1 MSRLM
6 TYRTLLACL
15 LAALLALLVA
25 GQQQR
30 AFERIWFKLEQR
42 YGGDVARENA
52 LRLADYRVDI
62 EARVLGAE
70 SNVSALSFDPSRR
83 SLVSVT
89 NQDPHFLELSLD
101 GELLRRIPL
110 RGFQDPEAI
119 EYIRPGVYVVAEER
133 RQRLVEI
140 HVDADTRVIDIDD
153 PRNARKFSLG
163 SANKRN
169 KGFEGLA
176 YDPLRERLFV
186 AREKAPVGIIEVNGF
201 FNDRGE
207 ALDLSAEQEEV
218 DVEFVLHGEN
228 GPASAWATHARI
240 GDRLQLAAPNRQYGD
255 DPGGYEWKPPAG
267 VRHILLIADETAL
280 PAVAGILEE
289 LAGEAEPPVVEA
301 FLEVPGEADILDLPA
316 IPGARL
322 HWLPRHQA
330 GIHSRNGERM
340 IEAAR
345 QARLPEREV
354 AGGAAQELEDI
365 DIDEEILWELA
376 SPESGSFYA
385 WVAGESAAVMAI
397 RRYLV
402 QERGIDKRHLTLMGY
417 WRLGKVFD

>member
-1 MSRLM
+1 MK
-6 TYRTLLACL
+6 T
-15 LAALLALLVA
+15 LAADQRIKIFFPDAS
-25 GQQQR
+25 GQPPS
-30 AFERIWFKLEQR
+30 LP
-42 YGGDVARENA
+42 GGSEWYQAYRSVEPARRPPMRTYTIRA
-52 LRLADYRVDI
+52 LR
-62 EARVLGAE
+62 
-70 SNVSALSFDPSRR
+70 
-83 SLVSVT
+83 
-89 NQDPHFLELSLD
+89 
-101 GELLRRIPL
+101 
-110 RGFQDPEAI
+110 
-119 EYIRPGVYVVAEER
+119 
-133 RQRLVEI
+133 
-140 HVDADTRVIDIDD
+140 
-153 PRNARKFSLG
+153 
-163 SANKRN
+163 
-169 KGFEGLA
+169 
-176 YDPLRERLFV
+176 
-186 AREKAPVGIIEVNGF
+186 
-201 FNDRGE
+201 
-207 ALDLSAEQEEV
+207 AEQEEV

-322 HWLPRHQA
+322 HWLPCHQA

>member
-1 MSRLM
+1 MSQPAYRLFNVELKRREQLSPALTRFVFGGPEVAEM
-6 TYRTLLACL
+6 KT
-15 LAALLALLVA
+15 LAADQRIKIFFPDAR
-25 GQQQR
+25 GQPPS
-30 AFERIWFKLEQR
+30 LP
-42 YGGDVARENA
+42 GGSEWYQAYRSVEPARRPPMRTYTIRA
-52 LRLADYRVDI
+52 LR
-62 EARVLGAE
+62 
-70 SNVSALSFDPSRR
+70 
-83 SLVSVT
+83 
-89 NQDPHFLELSLD
+89 
-101 GELLRRIPL
+101 
-110 RGFQDPEAI
+110 
-119 EYIRPGVYVVAEER
+119 
-133 RQRLVEI
+133 
-140 HVDADTRVIDIDD
+140 
-153 PRNARKFSLG
+153 
-163 SANKRN
+163 
-169 KGFEGLA
+169 
-176 YDPLRERLFV
+176 
-186 AREKAPVGIIEVNGF
+186 
-201 FNDRGE
+201 
-207 ALDLSAEQEEV
+207 AEQEEV

-365 DIDEEILWELA
+365 DIDEEILWELT

>member
-1 MSRLM
+1 MSQPAYRLFNVELKRREQLSPALTRFVFGGPEVAEM
-6 TYRTLLACL
+6 KT
-15 LAALLALLVA
+15 LAADQRIKIFFPDAS
-25 GQQQR
+25 GQPPSLPCGSEWYQAYR
-30 AFERIWFKLEQR
+30 SVEP
-42 YGGDVARENA
+42 ARRPPMRTYTIRA
-52 LRLADYRVDI
+52 LR
-62 EARVLGAE
+62 
-70 SNVSALSFDPSRR
+70 
-83 SLVSVT
+83 
-89 NQDPHFLELSLD
+89 
-101 GELLRRIPL
+101 
-110 RGFQDPEAI
+110 
-119 EYIRPGVYVVAEER
+119 
-133 RQRLVEI
+133 
-140 HVDADTRVIDIDD
+140 
-153 PRNARKFSLG
+153 
-163 SANKRN
+163 
-169 KGFEGLA
+169 
-176 YDPLRERLFV
+176 
-186 AREKAPVGIIEVNGF
+186 
-201 FNDRGE
+201 
-207 ALDLSAEQEEV
+207 AEQEEV

>member
-1 MSRLM
+1 MSQPAYRLFNVELKRREQLSPALTRFVFGGPEVAEM
-6 TYRTLLACL
+6 KT
-15 LAALLALLVA
+15 LAADQRIKIFFPDAS
-25 GQQQR
+25 GQPPS
-30 AFERIWFKLEQR
+30 LP
-42 YGGDVARENA
+42 GGSEWYQAYRSVEPARRPPMRTYTIRA
-52 LRLADYRVDI
+52 LR
-62 EARVLGAE
+62 
-70 SNVSALSFDPSRR
+70 
-83 SLVSVT
+83 
-89 NQDPHFLELSLD
+89 
-101 GELLRRIPL
+101 
-110 RGFQDPEAI
+110 
-119 EYIRPGVYVVAEER
+119 
-133 RQRLVEI
+133 
-140 HVDADTRVIDIDD
+140 
-153 PRNARKFSLG
+153 
-163 SANKRN
+163 
-169 KGFEGLA
+169 
-176 YDPLRERLFV
+176 
-186 AREKAPVGIIEVNGF
+186 
-201 FNDRGE
+201 
-207 ALDLSAEQEEV
+207 AEQEEV
-218 DVEFVLHGEN
+218 EVEFVLHGEN

>member
-1 MSRLM
+1 MSQPAYRLFNVELKRREQLSPALTRFVFGGPEVAEM
-6 TYRTLLACL
+6 KT
-15 LAALLALLVA
+15 LAADQRIKIFFPDAS
-25 GQQQR
+25 GQPPN
-30 AFERIWFKLEQR
+30 LP
-42 YGGDVARENA
+42 GGSEWYQAYRSVEPARRPPMRTYTIRA
-52 LRLADYRVDI
+52 LR
-62 EARVLGAE
+62 
-70 SNVSALSFDPSRR
+70 
-83 SLVSVT
+83 
-89 NQDPHFLELSLD
+89 
-101 GELLRRIPL
+101 
-110 RGFQDPEAI
+110 
-119 EYIRPGVYVVAEER
+119 
-133 RQRLVEI
+133 
-140 HVDADTRVIDIDD
+140 
-153 PRNARKFSLG
+153 
-163 SANKRN
+163 
-169 KGFEGLA
+169 
-176 YDPLRERLFV
+176 
-186 AREKAPVGIIEVNGF
+186 
-201 FNDRGE
+201 
-207 ALDLSAEQEEV
+207 AEQEEV

-365 DIDEEILWELA
+365 DVDEEILWELA

>member
-1 MSRLM
+1 MSQPAYRLFNVELKRREQLSPALTRFVFGGPEVAEM
-6 TYRTLLACL
+6 KT
-15 LAALLALLVA
+15 LAADQRIKIFFPDAS
-25 GQQQR
+25 GQPPS
-30 AFERIWFKLEQR
+30 LP
-42 YGGDVARENA
+42 GGSEWYQAYRSGAPARRPPMRTYTIRA
-52 LRLADYRVDI
+52 LR
-62 EARVLGAE
+62 
-70 SNVSALSFDPSRR
+70 
-83 SLVSVT
+83 
-89 NQDPHFLELSLD
+89 
-101 GELLRRIPL
+101 
-110 RGFQDPEAI
+110 
-119 EYIRPGVYVVAEER
+119 
-133 RQRLVEI
+133 
-140 HVDADTRVIDIDD
+140 
-153 PRNARKFSLG
+153 
-163 SANKRN
+163 
-169 KGFEGLA
+169 
-176 YDPLRERLFV
+176 
-186 AREKAPVGIIEVNGF
+186 
-201 FNDRGE
+201 
-207 ALDLSAEQEEV
+207 AEQEEV

>member
-1 MSRLM
+1 MSQPAYRLFNVELKRREQLSPALTRFVFGGPEVAEM
-6 TYRTLLACL
+6 KT
-15 LAALLALLVA
+15 LAADQRIKIFFPDAS
-25 GQQQR
+25 GQPPS
-30 AFERIWFKLEQR
+30 LP
-42 YGGDVARENA
+42 GGSEWYQAYRSVEPARWPPMRTYTIRA
-52 LRLADYRVDI
+52 LR
-62 EARVLGAE
+62 
-70 SNVSALSFDPSRR
+70 
-83 SLVSVT
+83 
-89 NQDPHFLELSLD
+89 
-101 GELLRRIPL
+101 
-110 RGFQDPEAI
+110 
-119 EYIRPGVYVVAEER
+119 
-133 RQRLVEI
+133 
-140 HVDADTRVIDIDD
+140 
-153 PRNARKFSLG
+153 
-163 SANKRN
+163 
-169 KGFEGLA
+169 
-176 YDPLRERLFV
+176 
-186 AREKAPVGIIEVNGF
+186 
-201 FNDRGE
+201 
-207 ALDLSAEQEEV
+207 AEQEEV

>member
-1 MSRLM
+1 MSQPAYRLFNVELKRREQLSPALTRFVFGGPEVAEM
-6 TYRTLLACL
+6 KT
-15 LAALLALLVA
+15 LAADQRIKIFFPDASGQPPRLPGGSEWYQAYRSVA
-25 GQQQR
+25 P
-30 AFERIWFKLEQR
+30 
-42 YGGDVARENA
+42 ARRPPMRTYTIRA
-52 LRLADYRVDI
+52 LR
-62 EARVLGAE
+62 
-70 SNVSALSFDPSRR
+70 
-83 SLVSVT
+83 
-89 NQDPHFLELSLD
+89 
-101 GELLRRIPL
+101 
-110 RGFQDPEAI
+110 
-119 EYIRPGVYVVAEER
+119 
-133 RQRLVEI
+133 
-140 HVDADTRVIDIDD
+140 
-153 PRNARKFSLG
+153 
-163 SANKRN
+163 
-169 KGFEGLA
+169 
-176 YDPLRERLFV
+176 
-186 AREKAPVGIIEVNGF
+186 
-201 FNDRGE
+201 
-207 ALDLSAEQEEV
+207 AEQEEV

>member
-1 MSRLM
+1 MSQPAYRLFNVELKRREQLSPALTRFVFGGPEVAEM
-6 TYRTLLACL
+6 KT
-15 LAALLALLVA
+15 LAADQRIKIFFPDAS
-25 GQQQR
+25 GQPPS
-30 AFERIWFKLEQR
+30 LP
-42 YGGDVARENA
+42 GGSEWYQAYRSVEPARRPPMRTYTIRA
-52 LRLADYRVDI
+52 LR
-62 EARVLGAE
+62 
-70 SNVSALSFDPSRR
+70 
-83 SLVSVT
+83 
-89 NQDPHFLELSLD
+89 
-101 GELLRRIPL
+101 
-110 RGFQDPEAI
+110 
-119 EYIRPGVYVVAEER
+119 
-133 RQRLVEI
+133 
-140 HVDADTRVIDIDD
+140 
-153 PRNARKFSLG
+153 
-163 SANKRN
+163 
-169 KGFEGLA
+169 
-176 YDPLRERLFV
+176 
-186 AREKAPVGIIEVNGF
+186 
-201 FNDRGE
+201 
-207 ALDLSAEQEEV
+207 AEQEEV

-417 WRLGKVFD
+417 WRLGKMFD

>member
-1 MSRLM
+1 VELKRREQLSPALTRFVFGGPEVAEMK
-6 TYRTLLACL
+6 T
-15 LAALLALLVA
+15 LAADQRIKIFFPDAS
-25 GQQQR
+25 GQPPS
-30 AFERIWFKLEQR
+30 LP
-42 YGGDVARENA
+42 GGSEWYQAYRSVEPARRPPMRTYTIRA
-52 LRLADYRVDI
+52 LR
-62 EARVLGAE
+62 
-70 SNVSALSFDPSRR
+70 
-83 SLVSVT
+83 
-89 NQDPHFLELSLD
+89 
-101 GELLRRIPL
+101 
-110 RGFQDPEAI
+110 
-119 EYIRPGVYVVAEER
+119 
-133 RQRLVEI
+133 
-140 HVDADTRVIDIDD
+140 
-153 PRNARKFSLG
+153 
-163 SANKRN
+163 
-169 KGFEGLA
+169 
-176 YDPLRERLFV
+176 
-186 AREKAPVGIIEVNGF
+186 
-201 FNDRGE
+201 
-207 ALDLSAEQEEV
+207 AEQEEV

>member
-1 MSRLM
+1 MSQPAYRLFNVELKRREQLSPALTRFVFGGPEVAEM
-6 TYRTLLACL
+6 KT
-15 LAALLALLVA
+15 LAADQRIKIFFPDAS
-25 GQQQR
+25 GQPPS
-30 AFERIWFKLEQR
+30 LP
-42 YGGDVARENA
+42 GGSEWYQAYRSVEPARRPPMRTYTIRA
-52 LRLADYRVDI
+52 LR
-62 EARVLGAE
+62 
-70 SNVSALSFDPSRR
+70 
-83 SLVSVT
+83 
-89 NQDPHFLELSLD
+89 
-101 GELLRRIPL
+101 
-110 RGFQDPEAI
+110 
-119 EYIRPGVYVVAEER
+119 
-133 RQRLVEI
+133 
-140 HVDADTRVIDIDD
+140 
-153 PRNARKFSLG
+153 
-163 SANKRN
+163 
-169 KGFEGLA
+169 
-176 YDPLRERLFV
+176 
-186 AREKAPVGIIEVNGF
+186 
-201 FNDRGE
+201 
-207 ALDLSAEQEEV
+207 AEQEEV

-385 WVAGESAAVMAI
+385 WVAGESAALMAI

>member
-1 MSRLM
+1 MSQPAYRLFNVELKRREQLSPALTRFVFGGPEVAEM
-6 TYRTLLACL
+6 KT
-15 LAALLALLVA
+15 LAADQRIKIFFPDAS
-25 GQQQR
+25 GQPPN
-30 AFERIWFKLEQR
+30 LP
-42 YGGDVARENA
+42 GGSEWYQAYRSVEPARRPPMRTYTIRA
-52 LRLADYRVDI
+52 LR
-62 EARVLGAE
+62 
-70 SNVSALSFDPSRR
+70 
-83 SLVSVT
+83 
-89 NQDPHFLELSLD
+89 
-101 GELLRRIPL
+101 
-110 RGFQDPEAI
+110 
-119 EYIRPGVYVVAEER
+119 
-133 RQRLVEI
+133 
-140 HVDADTRVIDIDD
+140 
-153 PRNARKFSLG
+153 
-163 SANKRN
+163 
-169 KGFEGLA
+169 
-176 YDPLRERLFV
+176 
-186 AREKAPVGIIEVNGF
+186 
-201 FNDRGE
+201 
-207 ALDLSAEQEEV
+207 AEQEEV

-228 GPASAWATHARI
+228 GPAAAWATHARI
-240 GDRLQLAAPNRQYGD
+240 GDRLQLAAPTRQYGD

-301 FLEVPGEADILDLPA
+301 FLEVPGAADILDLPA

>member
-1 MSRLM
+1 MSQPAYRLFNVELKRREQLSPALTRFVFGGPEVAEM
-6 TYRTLLACL
+6 KT
-15 LAALLALLVA
+15 LAADQRIKIFFPDAS
-25 GQQQR
+25 GQPPS
-30 AFERIWFKLEQR
+30 LP
-42 YGGDVARENA
+42 GGSEWYQAYRSVEPARRPPMRTYTIRA
-52 LRLADYRVDI
+52 LR
-62 EARVLGAE
+62 
-70 SNVSALSFDPSRR
+70 
-83 SLVSVT
+83 
-89 NQDPHFLELSLD
+89 
-101 GELLRRIPL
+101 
-110 RGFQDPEAI
+110 
-119 EYIRPGVYVVAEER
+119 
-133 RQRLVEI
+133 
-140 HVDADTRVIDIDD
+140 
-153 PRNARKFSLG
+153 
-163 SANKRN
+163 
-169 KGFEGLA
+169 
-176 YDPLRERLFV
+176 
-186 AREKAPVGIIEVNGF
+186 
-201 FNDRGE
+201 
-207 ALDLSAEQEEV
+207 AEQEEV

-301 FLEVPGEADILDLPA
+301 FLEVPGEADLLDLPA

>member
-1 MSRLM
+1 MHPPAPLDAGHQETIVMSQPAYRLFNVELKRREQLSPALTRFVFGGPEVAEM
-6 TYRTLLACL
+6 KT
-15 LAALLALLVA
+15 LAADQRIKIFFPDAS
-25 GQQQR
+25 GQPPS
-30 AFERIWFKLEQR
+30 LP
-42 YGGDVARENA
+42 GGSEWYQAYRSVEPARRPPMRTYTIRA
-52 LRLADYRVDI
+52 LR
-62 EARVLGAE
+62 
-70 SNVSALSFDPSRR
+70 
-83 SLVSVT
+83 
-89 NQDPHFLELSLD
+89 
-101 GELLRRIPL
+101 
-110 RGFQDPEAI
+110 
-119 EYIRPGVYVVAEER
+119 
-133 RQRLVEI
+133 
-140 HVDADTRVIDIDD
+140 
-153 PRNARKFSLG
+153 
-163 SANKRN
+163 
-169 KGFEGLA
+169 
-176 YDPLRERLFV
+176 
-186 AREKAPVGIIEVNGF
+186 
-201 FNDRGE
+201 
-207 ALDLSAEQEEV
+207 AEQEEV

>member
-1 MSRLM
+1 MSQPAYRLFNVELKRREQLSPALTRFVFGGPEVAEM
-6 TYRTLLACL
+6 KT
-15 LAALLALLVA
+15 LAADQRIKIFFPDAS
-25 GQQQR
+25 GQPPS
-30 AFERIWFKLEQR
+30 LP
-42 YGGDVARENA
+42 GGSEWYQAYRSVEPARRPPMRTYTIRA
-52 LRLADYRVDI
+52 LR
-62 EARVLGAE
+62 
-70 SNVSALSFDPSRR
+70 
-83 SLVSVT
+83 
-89 NQDPHFLELSLD
+89 
-101 GELLRRIPL
+101 
-110 RGFQDPEAI
+110 
-119 EYIRPGVYVVAEER
+119 
-133 RQRLVEI
+133 
-140 HVDADTRVIDIDD
+140 
-153 PRNARKFSLG
+153 
-163 SANKRN
+163 
-169 KGFEGLA
+169 
-176 YDPLRERLFV
+176 
-186 AREKAPVGIIEVNGF
+186 
-201 FNDRGE
+201 
-207 ALDLSAEQEEV
+207 AEQEEV

-365 DIDEEILWELA
+365 DIDEDILWELA

>member
-1 MSRLM
+1 MSQPAYRLFNVELKRREQLSPALTRFVFGGPEVAEM
-6 TYRTLLACL
+6 KT
-15 LAALLALLVA
+15 LAADQRIKIFFPDAC
-25 GQQQR
+25 GQPPS
-30 AFERIWFKLEQR
+30 LP
-42 YGGDVARENA
+42 GGSEWYQAYRSVEPARRPPMRTYTIRA
-52 LRLADYRVDI
+52 LR
-62 EARVLGAE
+62 
-70 SNVSALSFDPSRR
+70 
-83 SLVSVT
+83 
-89 NQDPHFLELSLD
+89 
-101 GELLRRIPL
+101 
-110 RGFQDPEAI
+110 
-119 EYIRPGVYVVAEER
+119 
-133 RQRLVEI
+133 
-140 HVDADTRVIDIDD
+140 
-153 PRNARKFSLG
+153 
-163 SANKRN
+163 
-169 KGFEGLA
+169 
-176 YDPLRERLFV
+176 
-186 AREKAPVGIIEVNGF
+186 
-201 FNDRGE
+201 
-207 ALDLSAEQEEV
+207 AEQEEV

-289 LAGEAEPPVVEA
+289 LAGETEPPVVEA

-316 IPGARL
+316 IPAARL

>member
-1 MSRLM
+1 MSQPAYRLFNVELKRREQLSPALTRFVFGGPEVAEM
-6 TYRTLLACL
+6 KT
-15 LAALLALLVA
+15 LAADQRIKIFFPDAS
-25 GQQQR
+25 GQPPN
-30 AFERIWFKLEQR
+30 LP
-42 YGGDVARENA
+42 GGSEWYQAYRSVEPARRPPMRTYTIRA
-52 LRLADYRVDI
+52 LR
-62 EARVLGAE
+62 
-70 SNVSALSFDPSRR
+70 
-83 SLVSVT
+83 
-89 NQDPHFLELSLD
+89 
-101 GELLRRIPL
+101 
-110 RGFQDPEAI
+110 
-119 EYIRPGVYVVAEER
+119 
-133 RQRLVEI
+133 
-140 HVDADTRVIDIDD
+140 
-153 PRNARKFSLG
+153 
-163 SANKRN
+163 
-169 KGFEGLA
+169 
-176 YDPLRERLFV
+176 
-186 AREKAPVGIIEVNGF
+186 
-201 FNDRGE
+201 
-207 ALDLSAEQEEV
+207 AEQEEV

-316 IPGARL
+316 IPAARL
-322 HWLPRHQA
+322 HWLPRHQG

-417 WRLGKVFD
+417 WRAGRTFD

>member
-1 MSRLM
+1 MSQPAYRLFNVELKRREQLSPALTRFVFGGPEVAEM
-6 TYRTLLACL
+6 KT
-15 LAALLALLVA
+15 LAADQRIKIFFPDAS
-25 GQQQR
+25 GQPPS
-30 AFERIWFKLEQR
+30 LP
-42 YGGDVARENA
+42 GGSEWYQAYRSVEPARRPPMRTYTIRA
-52 LRLADYRVDI
+52 LR
-62 EARVLGAE
+62 
-70 SNVSALSFDPSRR
+70 
-83 SLVSVT
+83 
-89 NQDPHFLELSLD
+89 
-101 GELLRRIPL
+101 
-110 RGFQDPEAI
+110 
-119 EYIRPGVYVVAEER
+119 
-133 RQRLVEI
+133 
-140 HVDADTRVIDIDD
+140 
-153 PRNARKFSLG
+153 
-163 SANKRN
+163 
-169 KGFEGLA
+169 
-176 YDPLRERLFV
+176 
-186 AREKAPVGIIEVNGF
+186 
-201 FNDRGE
+201 
-207 ALDLSAEQEEV
+207 AEQEEV

-354 AGGAAQELEDI
+354 AGGAAQVLEDI

>member
-1 MSRLM
+1 MSQPA
-6 TYRTLLACL
+6 YRRFNVELKRREQLSPALTRVVVGGPEVAEMKT
-15 LAALLALLVA
+15 LAADQRIKIFFPDAS
-25 GQQQR
+25 GQPPS
-30 AFERIWFKLEQR
+30 LP
-42 YGGDVARENA
+42 GGSEWYQAYRSVEPARRPPMRTYTIRA
-52 LRLADYRVDI
+52 LR
-62 EARVLGAE
+62 
-70 SNVSALSFDPSRR
+70 
-83 SLVSVT
+83 
-89 NQDPHFLELSLD
+89 
-101 GELLRRIPL
+101 
-110 RGFQDPEAI
+110 
-119 EYIRPGVYVVAEER
+119 
-133 RQRLVEI
+133 
-140 HVDADTRVIDIDD
+140 
-153 PRNARKFSLG
+153 
-163 SANKRN
+163 
-169 KGFEGLA
+169 
-176 YDPLRERLFV
+176 
-186 AREKAPVGIIEVNGF
+186 
-201 FNDRGE
+201 
-207 ALDLSAEQEEV
+207 AEQEEV

>member
-1 MSRLM
+1 KRREQLSPALTRFVFGGPEVAEMK
-6 TYRTLLACL
+6 T
-15 LAALLALLVA
+15 LAADQRIKIFFPDAS
-25 GQQQR
+25 GQPPS
-30 AFERIWFKLEQR
+30 LP
-42 YGGDVARENA
+42 GGSEWYQAYRSVEPARRPPMRTYTIRA
-52 LRLADYRVDI
+52 LR
-62 EARVLGAE
+62 
-70 SNVSALSFDPSRR
+70 
-83 SLVSVT
+83 
-89 NQDPHFLELSLD
+89 
-101 GELLRRIPL
+101 
-110 RGFQDPEAI
+110 
-119 EYIRPGVYVVAEER
+119 
-133 RQRLVEI
+133 
-140 HVDADTRVIDIDD
+140 
-153 PRNARKFSLG
+153 
-163 SANKRN
+163 
-169 KGFEGLA
+169 
-176 YDPLRERLFV
+176 
-186 AREKAPVGIIEVNGF
+186 
-201 FNDRGE
+201 
-207 ALDLSAEQEEV
+207 AEQEEV

-417 WRLGKVFD
+417 WRLGKVLD

>member
-1 MSRLM
+1 SQPAYRLFNVELKRREQLSPALTRFVFGGPEVAEM
-6 TYRTLLACL
+6 KT
-15 LAALLALLVA
+15 LAADQRIKIFFPDAS
-25 GQQQR
+25 GQPPN
-30 AFERIWFKLEQR
+30 LP
-42 YGGDVARENA
+42 GGSEWYQAYRSVEPARRPPMRTYTIRA
-52 LRLADYRVDI
+52 LR
-62 EARVLGAE
+62 
-70 SNVSALSFDPSRR
+70 
-83 SLVSVT
+83 
-89 NQDPHFLELSLD
+89 
-101 GELLRRIPL
+101 
-110 RGFQDPEAI
+110 
-119 EYIRPGVYVVAEER
+119 
-133 RQRLVEI
+133 
-140 HVDADTRVIDIDD
+140 
-153 PRNARKFSLG
+153 
-163 SANKRN
+163 
-169 KGFEGLA
+169 
-176 YDPLRERLFV
+176 
-186 AREKAPVGIIEVNGF
+186 
-201 FNDRGE
+201 
-207 ALDLSAEQEEV
+207 AEQEEV

>member
-1 MSRLM
+1 MSQPAYRLFNVELKRREQLSPALTRFVFGGPEVAEM
-6 TYRTLLACL
+6 KT
-15 LAALLALLVA
+15 LAADQRIKIFFPDAI
-25 GQQQR
+25 GQPPS
-30 AFERIWFKLEQR
+30 LP
-42 YGGDVARENA
+42 GGSEWYQAYRSVEPARRPPMRTYTIRA
-52 LRLADYRVDI
+52 LR
-62 EARVLGAE
+62 
-70 SNVSALSFDPSRR
+70 
-83 SLVSVT
+83 
-89 NQDPHFLELSLD
+89 
-101 GELLRRIPL
+101 
-110 RGFQDPEAI
+110 
-119 EYIRPGVYVVAEER
+119 
-133 RQRLVEI
+133 
-140 HVDADTRVIDIDD
+140 
-153 PRNARKFSLG
+153 
-163 SANKRN
+163 
-169 KGFEGLA
+169 
-176 YDPLRERLFV
+176 
-186 AREKAPVGIIEVNGF
+186 
-201 FNDRGE
+201 
-207 ALDLSAEQEEV
+207 AEQEEV

-316 IPGARL
+316 IPAARL

-340 IEAAR
+340 VEAAR

-354 AGGAAQELEDI
+354 AGGAPQELEDI

>member
-1 MSRLM
+1 MSQPAYRLFNVELKRREQLSPALTRFVFGGPEVAEM
-6 TYRTLLACL
+6 KT
-15 LAALLALLVA
+15 LAADQRIKILFPDAS
-25 GQQQR
+25 GQPPS
-30 AFERIWFKLEQR
+30 LP
-42 YGGDVARENA
+42 GGSEWYQAYRSVEPARRPPMRTYTIRA
-52 LRLADYRVDI
+52 LR
-62 EARVLGAE
+62 
-70 SNVSALSFDPSRR
+70 
-83 SLVSVT
+83 
-89 NQDPHFLELSLD
+89 
-101 GELLRRIPL
+101 
-110 RGFQDPEAI
+110 
-119 EYIRPGVYVVAEER
+119 
-133 RQRLVEI
+133 
-140 HVDADTRVIDIDD
+140 
-153 PRNARKFSLG
+153 
-163 SANKRN
+163 
-169 KGFEGLA
+169 
-176 YDPLRERLFV
+176 
-186 AREKAPVGIIEVNGF
+186 
-201 FNDRGE
+201 
-207 ALDLSAEQEEV
+207 AEQEEV

>member
-1 MSRLM
+1 MSQPADRLFNVELKRREQLSPALTRFVFGGPEVAEM
-6 TYRTLLACL
+6 KT
-15 LAALLALLVA
+15 LAADQRIKIFFPDAS
-25 GQQQR
+25 GQPPS
-30 AFERIWFKLEQR
+30 LP
-42 YGGDVARENA
+42 GGSEWYQAYRSVEPARRPPMRTYTIRA
-52 LRLADYRVDI
+52 LR
-62 EARVLGAE
+62 
-70 SNVSALSFDPSRR
+70 
-83 SLVSVT
+83 
-89 NQDPHFLELSLD
+89 
-101 GELLRRIPL
+101 
-110 RGFQDPEAI
+110 
-119 EYIRPGVYVVAEER
+119 
-133 RQRLVEI
+133 
-140 HVDADTRVIDIDD
+140 
-153 PRNARKFSLG
+153 
-163 SANKRN
+163 
-169 KGFEGLA
+169 
-176 YDPLRERLFV
+176 
-186 AREKAPVGIIEVNGF
+186 
-201 FNDRGE
+201 
-207 ALDLSAEQEEV
+207 AEQEEV

>member
-1 MSRLM
+1 MSQPAYRLFNVELKRREQLSPALTRFVFGGPEVAEM
-6 TYRTLLACL
+6 KT
-15 LAALLALLVA
+15 LAADQRIKIFFPDVS
-25 GQQQR
+25 GQPPS
-30 AFERIWFKLEQR
+30 LP
-42 YGGDVARENA
+42 GGSEWYQAYRSVEPARRPPMRTYTIRA
-52 LRLADYRVDI
+52 LR
-62 EARVLGAE
+62 
-70 SNVSALSFDPSRR
+70 
-83 SLVSVT
+83 
-89 NQDPHFLELSLD
+89 
-101 GELLRRIPL
+101 
-110 RGFQDPEAI
+110 
-119 EYIRPGVYVVAEER
+119 
-133 RQRLVEI
+133 
-140 HVDADTRVIDIDD
+140 
-153 PRNARKFSLG
+153 
-163 SANKRN
+163 
-169 KGFEGLA
+169 
-176 YDPLRERLFV
+176 
-186 AREKAPVGIIEVNGF
+186 
-201 FNDRGE
+201 
-207 ALDLSAEQEEV
+207 AEQEEV

>member
-1 MSRLM
+1 MSQPAYRLFNVELKRREQLSPALTRFVFGGPEVAEM
-6 TYRTLLACL
+6 KT
-15 LAALLALLVA
+15 LAADQRIKIFFPDAS
-25 GQQQR
+25 GQPPS
-30 AFERIWFKLEQR
+30 LP
-42 YGGDVARENA
+42 GGSEWYQAYRSVEPARRPPMRTYTIRA
-52 LRLADYRVDI
+52 LR
-62 EARVLGAE
+62 
-70 SNVSALSFDPSRR
+70 
-83 SLVSVT
+83 
-89 NQDPHFLELSLD
+89 
-101 GELLRRIPL
+101 
-110 RGFQDPEAI
+110 
-119 EYIRPGVYVVAEER
+119 
-133 RQRLVEI
+133 
-140 HVDADTRVIDIDD
+140 
-153 PRNARKFSLG
+153 
-163 SANKRN
+163 
-169 KGFEGLA
+169 
-176 YDPLRERLFV
+176 
-186 AREKAPVGIIEVNGF
+186 
-201 FNDRGE
+201 
-207 ALDLSAEQEEV
+207 AEQEEV

-255 DPGGYEWKPPAG
+255 DPGGYEWTPPAG

>member
-1 MSRLM
+1 MSQPAYRLFNVELKRREQLSPALTRFVFGGPEVAEM
-6 TYRTLLACL
+6 KT
-15 LAALLALLVA
+15 LAADQRIKIFFPDAS
-25 GQQQR
+25 GQPPS
-30 AFERIWFKLEQR
+30 LP
-42 YGGDVARENA
+42 GGSEWYQAYRSVEPARRPPMRTYTIRA
-52 LRLADYRVDI
+52 LR
-62 EARVLGAE
+62 
-70 SNVSALSFDPSRR
+70 
-83 SLVSVT
+83 
-89 NQDPHFLELSLD
+89 
-101 GELLRRIPL
+101 
-110 RGFQDPEAI
+110 
-119 EYIRPGVYVVAEER
+119 
-133 RQRLVEI
+133 
-140 HVDADTRVIDIDD
+140 
-153 PRNARKFSLG
+153 
-163 SANKRN
+163 
-169 KGFEGLA
+169 
-176 YDPLRERLFV
+176 
-186 AREKAPVGIIEVNGF
+186 
-201 FNDRGE
+201 
-207 ALDLSAEQEEV
+207 AEQEEV

-340 IEAAR
+340 IEAAC

>member
-1 MSRLM
+1 MSQPAYRLFNVELKRREQLSPALTRFVFGGPEVAEM
-6 TYRTLLACL
+6 KT
-15 LAALLALLVA
+15 LAADQRIKIFFPDAS
-25 GQQQR
+25 GQPPS
-30 AFERIWFKLEQR
+30 LP
-42 YGGDVARENA
+42 GGSEWYQAYRSVEPARRPPMRTYTIRA
-52 LRLADYRVDI
+52 LR
-62 EARVLGAE
+62 
-70 SNVSALSFDPSRR
+70 
-83 SLVSVT
+83 
-89 NQDPHFLELSLD
+89 
-101 GELLRRIPL
+101 
-110 RGFQDPEAI
+110 
-119 EYIRPGVYVVAEER
+119 
-133 RQRLVEI
+133 
-140 HVDADTRVIDIDD
+140 
-153 PRNARKFSLG
+153 
-163 SANKRN
+163 
-169 KGFEGLA
+169 
-176 YDPLRERLFV
+176 
-186 AREKAPVGIIEVNGF
+186 
-201 FNDRGE
+201 
-207 ALDLSAEQEEV
+207 AEQEEV

-365 DIDEEILWELA
+365 DIDEKILWELA

>member
-1 MSRLM
+1 MSQPAYRLFNVELKRREQLSPALTRFVFGGPEVAEM
-6 TYRTLLACL
+6 KT
-15 LAALLALLVA
+15 LAADQRIKIFFPDAS
-25 GQQQR
+25 GQPPS
-30 AFERIWFKLEQR
+30 LP
-42 YGGDVARENA
+42 GGSEWYQAYRSVEPARRPPMRTYTIRA
-52 LRLADYRVDI
+52 LR
-62 EARVLGAE
+62 
-70 SNVSALSFDPSRR
+70 
-83 SLVSVT
+83 
-89 NQDPHFLELSLD
+89 
-101 GELLRRIPL
+101 
-110 RGFQDPEAI
+110 
-119 EYIRPGVYVVAEER
+119 
-133 RQRLVEI
+133 
-140 HVDADTRVIDIDD
+140 
-153 PRNARKFSLG
+153 
-163 SANKRN
+163 
-169 KGFEGLA
+169 
-176 YDPLRERLFV
+176 
-186 AREKAPVGIIEVNGF
+186 
-201 FNDRGE
+201 
-207 ALDLSAEQEEV
+207 AEQEEV

-289 LAGEAEPPVVEA
+289 LAGETEPPVVEA

-316 IPGARL
+316 IPAARL

-402 QERGIDKRHLTLMGY
+402 QERGIDKRHLTL
-417 WRLGKVFD
+417 

>member
-1 MSRLM
+1 MSQPAYRLFNVELKRREQLSPALTRFVFGGPEVAEM
-6 TYRTLLACL
+6 KT
-15 LAALLALLVA
+15 LAADQRIKIFFPDAS
-25 GQQQR
+25 GQPPN
-30 AFERIWFKLEQR
+30 LP
-42 YGGDVARENA
+42 GGSEWYQAYRSVEPARRPPMRTYTIRA
-52 LRLADYRVDI
+52 LR
-62 EARVLGAE
+62 
-70 SNVSALSFDPSRR
+70 
-83 SLVSVT
+83 
-89 NQDPHFLELSLD
+89 
-101 GELLRRIPL
+101 
-110 RGFQDPEAI
+110 
-119 EYIRPGVYVVAEER
+119 
-133 RQRLVEI
+133 
-140 HVDADTRVIDIDD
+140 
-153 PRNARKFSLG
+153 
-163 SANKRN
+163 
-169 KGFEGLA
+169 
-176 YDPLRERLFV
+176 
-186 AREKAPVGIIEVNGF
+186 
-201 FNDRGE
+201 
-207 ALDLSAEQEEV
+207 AEQEEV

-289 LAGEAEPPVVEA
+289 LAGETEPPVVEA

-316 IPGARL
+316 IPAARL

>member
-1 MSRLM
+1 MSQPAYRLFNVELKRREQLSPALTRFVFGGPEVAEM
-6 TYRTLLACL
+6 KT
-15 LAALLALLVA
+15 LAADQRIKIFFPDAS
-25 GQQQR
+25 GQPPS
-30 AFERIWFKLEQR
+30 LP
-42 YGGDVARENA
+42 GGSEWYQAYRSVEPARRPPMRTYTIRA
-52 LRLADYRVDI
+52 LR
-62 EARVLGAE
+62 
-70 SNVSALSFDPSRR
+70 
-83 SLVSVT
+83 
-89 NQDPHFLELSLD
+89 
-101 GELLRRIPL
+101 
-110 RGFQDPEAI
+110 
-119 EYIRPGVYVVAEER
+119 
-133 RQRLVEI
+133 
-140 HVDADTRVIDIDD
+140 
-153 PRNARKFSLG
+153 
-163 SANKRN
+163 
-169 KGFEGLA
+169 
-176 YDPLRERLFV
+176 
-186 AREKAPVGIIEVNGF
+186 
-201 FNDRGE
+201 
-207 ALDLSAEQEEV
+207 AEQEEV

-289 LAGEAEPPVVEA
+289 LAGETEPPVVEA

-316 IPGARL
+316 IPAARL
-322 HWLPRHQA
+322 HWLPRHQS

>member
-1 MSRLM
+1 MHPPAPLGAGLQETIVMSQPAYRLFNVELKRREQLSPALTRFVFGGPEVAEM
-6 TYRTLLACL
+6 KT
-15 LAALLALLVA
+15 LAADQRIKIFFPDAS
-25 GQQQR
+25 GQPPS
-30 AFERIWFKLEQR
+30 LP
-42 YGGDVARENA
+42 GGSEWYQAYRSVEPARRPPMRTYTIRA
-52 LRLADYRVDI
+52 LR
-62 EARVLGAE
+62 
-70 SNVSALSFDPSRR
+70 
-83 SLVSVT
+83 
-89 NQDPHFLELSLD
+89 
-101 GELLRRIPL
+101 
-110 RGFQDPEAI
+110 
-119 EYIRPGVYVVAEER
+119 
-133 RQRLVEI
+133 
-140 HVDADTRVIDIDD
+140 
-153 PRNARKFSLG
+153 
-163 SANKRN
+163 
-169 KGFEGLA
+169 
-176 YDPLRERLFV
+176 
-186 AREKAPVGIIEVNGF
+186 
-201 FNDRGE
+201 
-207 ALDLSAEQEEV
+207 AEQEEV

>member
-1 MSRLM
+1 MSQPAYRLFNVELKRREQLSPALTRFVFGGPEVAEM
-6 TYRTLLACL
+6 KT
-15 LAALLALLVA
+15 LAADQRIKIFFPAA
-25 GQQQR
+25 RGQPPS
-30 AFERIWFKLEQR
+30 LP
-42 YGGDVARENA
+42 GGSEWYQAYRSVEPARRPPMRTYTIRA
-52 LRLADYRVDI
+52 LR
-62 EARVLGAE
+62 
-70 SNVSALSFDPSRR
+70 
-83 SLVSVT
+83 
-89 NQDPHFLELSLD
+89 
-101 GELLRRIPL
+101 
-110 RGFQDPEAI
+110 
-119 EYIRPGVYVVAEER
+119 
-133 RQRLVEI
+133 
-140 HVDADTRVIDIDD
+140 
-153 PRNARKFSLG
+153 
-163 SANKRN
+163 
-169 KGFEGLA
+169 
-176 YDPLRERLFV
+176 
-186 AREKAPVGIIEVNGF
+186 
-201 FNDRGE
+201 
-207 ALDLSAEQEEV
+207 AEQEEV

-402 QERGIDKRHLTLMGY
+402 QERGSDKRHLTLMGY

>member
-1 MSRLM
+1 MSQPAYRLFNVELKRREQLSPALTRFVFGGPEVAEM
-6 TYRTLLACL
+6 KT
-15 LAALLALLVA
+15 LAADQRIKIFFPDAS
-25 GQQQR
+25 GQPPN
-30 AFERIWFKLEQR
+30 LP
-42 YGGDVARENA
+42 GGSEWYQAYRSVEPARRPPMRTYTIRA
-52 LRLADYRVDI
+52 LR
-62 EARVLGAE
+62 
-70 SNVSALSFDPSRR
+70 
-83 SLVSVT
+83 
-89 NQDPHFLELSLD
+89 
-101 GELLRRIPL
+101 
-110 RGFQDPEAI
+110 
-119 EYIRPGVYVVAEER
+119 
-133 RQRLVEI
+133 
-140 HVDADTRVIDIDD
+140 
-153 PRNARKFSLG
+153 
-163 SANKRN
+163 
-169 KGFEGLA
+169 
-176 YDPLRERLFV
+176 
-186 AREKAPVGIIEVNGF
+186 
-201 FNDRGE
+201 
-207 ALDLSAEQEEV
+207 AEQGEV